1 MKLLEIGIYPQDHNN
16 IKGGVMATVYGLAK
30 QLAQNPDNTIRVI
43 SLPYDKHDQA
53 NTPQQQRVSNNL
65 TVCHIPLKYNHQLGG
80 LLQIRQIIKQIK
92 SYQADVCHIHGSVFV
107 AYVVAWYIKL
117 IANTPA
123 MFSIHGIINIELK
136 RLWQDHQRSYG
147 QRCKNFIQWLIYAP
161 AEALTCYLYKNHLHV
176 GTPYVAKQ
184 LKRDCFI
191 LPQGINQ
198 PEFTNVKASF
208 GANFISIGVIHQR
221 KGHHLLIAAFKI
233 LQQQLPQAT
242 LTIIG
247 NKTDATYLEKLLAM
261 CQGNAGITIKVNASR
276 QEIITALGQASIFV
290 LHSYEESQGIS
301 LCEAMA
307 CGLPVVA
314 TNIGGI
320 PFVIGHQQQG
330 LLSAYGDVDS
340 FANNMMRLANDQS
353 LWQSYHNSCL
363 VKANDFYW
371 QNINDKMQQRLTQL

>member
-1 MKLLEIGIYPQDHNN
+1 
-16 IKGGVMATVYGLAK
+16 
-30 QLAQNPDNTIRVI
+30 
-43 SLPYDKHDQA
+43 
-53 NTPQQQRVSNNL
+53 
-65 TVCHIPLKYNHQLGG
+65 
-80 LLQIRQIIKQIK
+80 
-92 SYQADVCHIHGSVFV
+92 
-107 AYVVAWYIKL
+107 
-117 IANTPA
+117 
-123 MFSIHGIINIELK
+123 
-136 RLWQDHQRSYG
+136 
-147 QRCKNFIQWLIYAP
+147 
-161 AEALTCYLYKNHLHV
+161 
-176 GTPYVAKQ
+176 

-261 CQGNAGITIKVNASR
+261 CQGNASITIKVNASR

-320 PFVIGHQQQG
+320 PFVIDHQQQG